1 MIKCIFESMLFS
13 VCTNV
18 FKLMNESE
26 FKIKKTYWTSINN
39 NVLCMFV
46 CLIFHVF
53 VDCLLSWCLCV
64 YSYSYFKIKA
74 PILKT
79 VDVCWKEN
87 STRNTFK
94 WIIHYWFE
102 FHFFILY
109 IHSQLLQIKWKINLM
124 KSFFSFWL
132 ENKML

>member
-1 MIKCIFESMLFS
+1 MHLWINVIFCLN

-102 FHFFILY
+102 FHFFYTLHSFSITANQMKDQFNEIFLFILT
-109 IHSQLLQIKWKINLM
+109 WK
-124 KSFFSFWL
+124 
-132 ENKML
+132 